1 MPGLDSFKQAARPMG
16 VVFFAAVGQALGGL
30 AVLALAYAHADTLR
44 DGGLGIGAL
53 LLIGGAL
60 GCGLALLPTHV
71 LSLLCGWAFGLP
83 LGLAIALT
91 GATLGSPLGYLIGR
105 HLAGPGLML
114 LIERNPRGAA
124 VCEAI
129 TRSSGPRAFVLIGL
143 LRLSP
148 VVPYGSTNVLAAVFR
163 VPVAPFVLG
172 TFLGLA
178 PRAAA
183 VVLLGAGLERLDSDA
198 GVSPWFWGIGLAATV
213 AALVVMSWAAKRAL
227 VRLAQPRGSV
237 EGEGPAGAVSGG
249 GSA

>member
-1 MPGLDSFKQAARPMG
+1 MPRIASLKQLARPSG
-16 VVFFAAVGQALGGL
+16 VVFFAAVGQAVGGV
-30 AVLALAYAHADTLR
+30 AALALAYTYADALR
-44 DGGLGIGAL
+44 AGGLGIGAL

-83 LGLAIALT
+83 VGLAVALI
-91 GATLGSPLGYLIGR
+91 GATLGSPLGYAIGR
-105 HLAGPGLML
+105 RLAGPGMMQV
-114 LIERNPRGAA
+114 IARNPKGAA

-129 TRSSGPRAFVLIGL
+129 TTASQPRAFVLIGL

-163 VPVAPFVLG
+163 VPMIPFLLG

-183 VVLLGAGLERLDSDA
+183 VVLLGAGLERLDSEPS
-198 GVSPWFWGIGLAATV
+198 VSPWVWGVGLAATL
-213 AALVVMSWAAKRAL
+213 AALIVMSWAAKRAL
-227 VRLAQPRGSV
+227 DRLAV
-237 EGEGPAGAVSGG
+237 TTDEPA
-249 GSA
+249 

>member
-1 MPGLDSFKQAARPMG
+1 MLRLATFKKIARPSG
-16 VVFFAAVGQALGGL
+16 VVFFAAVGQALGGVG
-30 AVLALAYAHADTLR
+30 ALALAYTYANTLR
-44 DGGLGIGAL
+44 EGGLIIGAL
-53 LLIGGAL
+53 LLLGGAL

-83 LGLAIALT
+83 VGLAVALI
-91 GATLGSPLGYLIGR
+91 GATLGSPLGYAIGR
-105 HLAGPGLML
+105 RLAGPGMMQV
-114 LIERNPRGAA
+114 IAQNPKGAA

-129 TRSSGPRAFVLIGL
+129 TQASPPRAFVLIGL

-163 VPVAPFVLG
+163 VPMIPFLLG

-198 GVSPWFWGIGLAATV
+198 RVSPWVWGIGIAATLAA
-213 AALVVMSWAAKRAL
+213 LIVMSWAAKRAL
-227 VRLAQPRGSV
+227 ARLAAESPSIVEPAISQP
-237 EGEGPAGAVSGG
+237 
-249 GSA
+249 